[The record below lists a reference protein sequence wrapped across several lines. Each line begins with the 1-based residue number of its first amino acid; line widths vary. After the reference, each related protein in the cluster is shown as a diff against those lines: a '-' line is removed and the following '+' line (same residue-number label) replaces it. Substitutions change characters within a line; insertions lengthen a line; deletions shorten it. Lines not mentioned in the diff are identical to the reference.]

1 MRFSLFAAL
10 AGSMLA
16 TAASAQTASA
26 QEVTL
31 RAVTSFA
38 EGTQFSKNFERFIQ
52 KVNADGKGTLQI
64 NYIGGPR
71 AMPPFEVGNA
81 VRTKVIDIANVTGA
95 FYTNLMPEADAL
107 KLIGKPADAQ
117 RKDGTFAFIE
127 QLHVQKL
134 NAHYLARQF
143 HNVPFH
149 IYMNKKIDKLDF
161 TGLKIRVTP
170 VYKDV
175 VEALGGTTV
184 TTAPGEVYTA
194 LERGVVDGY
203 GWPVTG
209 IFDLGWEKVTKF
221 RLEPAFYSVEVGV
234 LVNMDV
240 WKGLT
245 DAQKKVLNDAA
256 LWLEGLD
263 RENEA
268 LIKAERDRQTA
279 AGIQPIDLGPAASKE
294 FLAKANEVGW
304 ASVIKRSPENGA
316 KLRQLS
322 GN

>member
-1 MRFSLFAAL
+1 MKRMLLTALFAL
-10 AGSMLA
+10 AA
-16 TAASAQTASA
+16 NAAGA

-38 EGTQFSKNFERFIQ
+38 EKTQFSKNFERFIDR
-52 KVNADGKGTLQI
+52 VNETGKGQVKI

-81 VRTKVIDIANVTGA
+81 VRTKVVDIANVTGA
-95 FYTNLMPEADAL
+95 FYTNLMPEADGL
-107 KLIGKPADAQ
+107 KLIGKPMSEQ
-117 RKDGTFAFIE
+117 RNNGTWAYINE
-127 QLHVQKL
+127 LHNKKL
-134 NAHYLARQF
+134 NSHFLARQF

-149 IYMNKKIDKLDF
+149 IYLNKKPDKLDF

-170 VYKDV
+170 VYKDI
-175 VEALGGTTV
+175 VEALGGTAI

-221 RLEPAFYSVEVGV
+221 RLEPAFYAVEVNV
-234 LVNMDV
+234 LVNLDV
-240 WKGLT
+240 WNGLT
-245 DAQKKVLNDAA
+245 AAQKKVLSDAA

-263 RENEA
+263 TENVA
-268 LIKAERDRQTA
+268 LIKAERDRQTG
-279 AGIQPIDLGPAASKE
+279 AGIQPIDFGPAEAKK
-294 FLAKANEVGW
+294 FLDQANDVAW
-304 ASVIKRSPENGA
+304 QSVIKRAPDTA
-316 KLRQLS
+316 PKLRQLS

>member
-1 MRFSLFAAL
+1 MRFPLFAAL

-16 TAASAQTASA
+16 TAAFAQTASA

-117 RKDGTFAFIE
+117 RKDGTFDFIE

-221 RLEPAFYSVEVGV
+221 RMEPAFYSVEVGV
-234 LVNMDV
+234 LVNLDV
-240 WKGLT
+240 WKGLN
-245 DAQKKVLNDAA
+245 DKQKKVLNDAA
-256 LWLEGLD
+256 LWLEALD
-263 RENEA
+263 SENPA
-268 LIKAERDRQTA
+268 LIAAEREKQSK
-279 AGIQPIDLGPAASKE
+279 AGIQGLEFGPAASKA
-294 FLAKANEVGW
+294 FLLKANDVAW
-304 ASVIKRSPENGA
+304 ASVIKKSPENGA
-316 KLRQLS
+316 KLRNLS